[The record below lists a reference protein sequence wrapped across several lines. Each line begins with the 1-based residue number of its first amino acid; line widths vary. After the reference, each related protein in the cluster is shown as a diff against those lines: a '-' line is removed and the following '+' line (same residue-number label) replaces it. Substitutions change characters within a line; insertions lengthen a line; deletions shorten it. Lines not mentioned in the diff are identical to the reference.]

1 MTNQPTQ
8 PHRDRE
14 PEETDS
20 ERRTTNI
27 VLVVAAVLVIGG
39 GIWLVNTMIDVNK
52 AQRCLESGRR
62 NCNPISVPPRRLD

>member
-27 VLVVAAVLVIGG
+27 VLAVAAVLVIGG

-62 NCNPISVPPRRLD
+62 NCNPISVEPRRLD